1 MKDPLASLD
10 WGDIRVFLIAVR
22 YQRVSGA
29 AKELR
34 LSHSTVS
41 RRLSRLEQVLGA
53 ALFERNRDGLIL
65 TTFGRSVL
73 KRAEEISLGV
83 NNLRSDIEGSGDTS
97 GVVRFATMEGIAS
110 LYLASRL
117 AGFQAS
123 YPHIQLEL
131 LTTAREVQISNREAD
146 ILLSFHKPQG
156 TDMVSKRVGT
166 FGIGLYASQEYLATH
181 GAPAKANQMAD
192 HSYIGYLDQF
202 VELETVRWLEE
213 LIEHPR
219 IVFRSNSMIVQRSA
233 ARGALGIVALPHFAL
248 SENETLV
255 RVMPDLVARRPLW
268 ISVHQDLRNLPR
280 IKAVQSYLDQLFDTN
295 QAYLNGASAHSFG

>member
-1 MKDPLASLD
+1 MKMHDPLASLD

-29 AKELR
+29 AKELH

-41 RRLSRLEQVLGA
+41 RRLTRLEQVLGA

-73 KRAEEISLGV
+73 KRAEEMSLGV
-83 NNLRSDIEGSGDTS
+83 SNLRSDIVGSGDTS

-110 LYLASRL
+110 LYLAPRL

-123 YPHIQLEL
+123 YPNIQLEL

-146 ILLSFHKPQG
+146 IMLSFHKPQG
-156 TDMVSKRVGT
+156 TDMVSKRAGA
-166 FGIGLYASQEYLATH
+166 FGIGLYASPDYLAANGTPTT
-181 GAPAKANQMAD
+181 PAELAD
-192 HSYIGYLDQF
+192 HSYVGYLDQF
-202 VELETVRWLEE
+202 VELEAVRWLEE
-213 LIEHPR
+213 LVTKPR
-219 IVFRSNSMIVQRSA
+219 IVFRSNSMLVQRSA

-248 SENETLV
+248 SENESLV
-255 RVMPDLVARRPLW
+255 RVMPHLAARRPLW
-268 ISVHQDLRNLPR
+268 ISVHQDLRNVPR
-280 IKAVQSYLDQLFDTN
+280 IKAVQSYLEQLFEAN
-295 QAYLNGASAHSFG
+295 QAYMNGT

>member
-22 YQRVSGA
+22 YQRVNGA
-29 AKELR
+29 AKERR

-53 ALFERNRDGLIL
+53 AVFERNRDGLIL

-83 NNLRSDIEGSGDTS
+83 SNLRNDIEGSGDTS

-166 FGIGLYASQEYLATH
+166 FGIGLYASPEYLAAH
-181 GAPAKANQMAD
+181 GTPTTAEQMAD
-192 HSYIGYLDQF
+192 HSFVGYLDQF

-213 LIEHPR
+213 LIDHPR

-248 SENETLV
+248 SENETLT
-255 RVMPDLVARRPLW
+255 RVMPDLAARRPLW
-268 ISVHQDLRNLPR
+268 ISVHQDLRNVPR
-280 IKAVQSYLDQLFDTN
+280 IKAVQSYLERLFDTDK
-295 QAYLNGASAHSFG
+295 AYLN

>member
-1 MKDPLASLD
+1 MKMNDPLASLE

-22 YQRVSGA
+22 HQQVSGA

-41 RRLSRLEQVLGA
+41 RRLARLEQVLGA
-53 ALFERNRDGLIL
+53 ALFERNREGLIL
-65 TTFGRSVL
+65 TTFGASVL

-83 NNLRSDIEGSGDTS
+83 SNLRSDIEGSGDTS

-146 ILLSFHKPQG
+146 IQLSFHRPQG
-156 TDMVSKRVGT
+156 THITSKRVGE
-166 FGIGLYASQEYLATH
+166 FGIGLYASPEYLETR
-181 GAPAKANQMAD
+181 GTPTTQEQMAQ
-192 HSYIGYLDQF
+192 HSYVGYLDQF

-213 LIEHPR
+213 LVNNPQ

-233 ARGALGIVALPHFAL
+233 ARGSLGIVALPHFAL
-248 SENETLV
+248 SQTETLV
-255 RVMPDLVARRPLW
+255 RIMPEITARRPLW

-280 IKAVQSYLDQLFDTN
+280 IKALRSYLEALFETDQT
-295 QAYLNGASAHSFG
+295 YLNDH